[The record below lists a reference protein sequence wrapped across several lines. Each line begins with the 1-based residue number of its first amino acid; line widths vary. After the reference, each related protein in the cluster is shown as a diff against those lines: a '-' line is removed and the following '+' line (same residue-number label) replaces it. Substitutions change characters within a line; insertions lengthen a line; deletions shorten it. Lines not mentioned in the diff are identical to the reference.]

1 MSYELLPLLRSA
13 FSFAFASLG
22 YLTDVPLLRSACF
35 AGWLM
40 FVIVWFLLGLEC
52 VILCIFG
59 CFNLYRY
66 DWMGFG
72 GFAAVY
78 FGGLL
83 VQ

>member
-1 MSYELLPLLRSA
+1 MSFWPLLRRLFPSPLLRRLFEQLA
-13 FSFAFASLG
+13 VASLG
-22 YLTDVPLLRSACF
+22 CL

-40 FVIVWFLLGLEC
+40 FVIVWFLFGVVC

-59 CFNLYRY
+59 CLNSYCY

-72 GFAAVY
+72 GFAAIY